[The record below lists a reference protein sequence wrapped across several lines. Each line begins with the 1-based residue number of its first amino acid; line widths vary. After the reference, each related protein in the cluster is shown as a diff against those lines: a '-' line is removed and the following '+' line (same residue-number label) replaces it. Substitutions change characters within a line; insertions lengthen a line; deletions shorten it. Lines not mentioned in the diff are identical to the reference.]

1 MTIKDDE
8 KPLFILNQSVF
19 NQAGFNKTERSKARL
34 SKTKF
39 NQITM
44 VKNRAMLI
52 QQKGLVLFI
61 ALIALVAMSL
71 AAAALI
77 RSVDSGVLVAGNLA
91 FKQSAI
97 MSAETGIARAYKFI
111 NESNEATL
119 LAPATGYY
127 ANFDGA
133 LLENSTSLNA
143 AATWDNSIEIDNDIA
158 DKSGNVTRIILQ
170 RMCRNAGAVSQE
182 NCLVGTG
189 NSAANSMGGKS
200 EGGGAGGGGFG
211 AQKGGADAVVYRAT
225 VRVTGPKNTVSYLQ
239 AFIY

>member
-1 MTIKDDE
+1 M
-8 KPLFILNQSVF
+8 LNSTLMIRHQLMAKS
-19 NQAGFNKTERSKARL
+19 
-34 SKTKF
+34 
-39 NQITM
+39 
-44 VKNRAMLI
+44 
-52 QQKGLVLFI
+52 QKGLVLFV

-97 MSAETGIARAYKFI
+97 MSAETGIARAYRFI
-111 NESNEATL
+111 NESGEAAL
-119 LAPATGYY
+119 QAPAAGYF
-127 ANFDGA
+127 ANLDGV
-133 LLENSTSLNA
+133 LLETPASLNSA
-143 AATWDNSIEIDNDIA
+143 ANWANAIQIASDIDDR
-158 DKSGNVTRIILQ
+158 SGNETRIILQ
-170 RMCRNAGAVSQE
+170 RMCRNAGAVTQE

-189 NSAANSMGGKS
+189 NSAANSQCAKS

-225 VRVTGPKNTVSYLQ
+225 VRVTGPKNTVSFLQ

>member
-1 MTIKDDE
+1 MTIKDDA
-8 KPLFILNQSVF
+8 KLVSMLSQTGLINTRFNPMAAVINHSIL
-19 NQAGFNKTERSKARL
+19 KR
-34 SKTKF
+34 
-39 NQITM
+39 
-44 VKNRAMLI
+44 
-52 QQKGLVLFI
+52 QQGLVLFI

-97 MSAETGIARAYKFI
+97 MSAETGIARAYRFI
-111 NESNEATL
+111 NESGEATL
-119 LAPATGYY
+119 LASSSGYL
-127 ANFDGA
+127 ANFDGIF
-133 LLENSTSLNA
+133 LESSASLNA
-143 AATWDNSIEIDNDIA
+143 AATWVNAISVTQDINDH
-158 DKSGNVTRIILQ
+158 SGNETRLILQ
-170 RMCRNAGAVSQE
+170 RMCRNVGAVSQE

-211 AQKGGADAVVYRAT
+211 GQKGGADAVVYRAT

>member
-1 MTIKDDE
+1 MTIKIDE
-8 KPLFILNQSVF
+8 IPLFM
-19 NQAGFNKTERSKARL
+19 L
-34 SKTKF
+34 SKNRFYKTKSSTSLKR
-39 NQITM
+39 QT
-44 VKNRAMLI
+44 
-52 QQKGLVLFI
+52 GLVLFI

-111 NESNEATL
+111 NDSGEAALTTSSAGYLANLDGTL
-119 LAPATGYY
+119 LESSA
-127 ANFDGA
+127 
-133 LLENSTSLNA
+133 SLNA
-143 AATWDNSIEIDNDIA
+143 TATWANSILVAKDIA
-158 DKSGNVTRIILQ
+158 DKSGNETRIILQ
-170 RMCRNAGAVSQE
+170 RMCRNVGEKSKE

-189 NSAANSMGGKS
+189 NSAANSKGGKS

-211 AQKGGADAVVYRAT
+211 GQKGGADAVVYRAT